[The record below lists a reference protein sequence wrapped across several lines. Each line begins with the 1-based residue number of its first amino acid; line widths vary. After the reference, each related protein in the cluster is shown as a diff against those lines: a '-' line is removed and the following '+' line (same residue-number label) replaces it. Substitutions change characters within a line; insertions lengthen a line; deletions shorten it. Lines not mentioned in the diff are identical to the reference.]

1 MNRFAV
7 EASILS
13 FTIIAG
19 LKEFSAMHATIDE
32 LEEVGFDTGEL
43 EEEAIALGCEL
54 DDSYQALA
62 WGMSYGDA

>member
-1 MNRFAV
+1 MNRSAV
-7 EASILS
+7 EISIVSLFILS
-13 FTIIAG
+13 G
-19 LKEFSAMHATIDE
+19 LNEFNAMHATIDE

-54 DDSYQALA
+54 DDSYHALA